1 VEKTREP
8 TGSVAR
14 LVSAVRS
21 GWSPLRRLL
30 SPEVRNA
37 FLVFLAAL
45 VAALLRASPAVV
57 IAMAMFGVLLSAW
70 AVRRRG
76 AEAAGPMFFYDL
88 VRLARRGRSTSLRCL
103 YALLLLAGLYFVYWN
118 RFPVEAEFA
127 NLFRLRPKVRLDEL
141 AHFAGTFA
149 TSLFALQSAAVLIL
163 TPAYVSGAIAEEKER
178 RTLEL
183 LFTTHLTDR
192 EIVLGKLF
200 GRSIHL
206 LGVILAGLPI
216 LMVLQVWGG
225 VEPLLPLA
233 GFFVTV
239 LTLLSV
245 GGICIYCSV
254 ACRDS
259 FTALIVSYVLVVPV
273 AVVGVFVP
281 GCFVSSPVAFMM
293 SLEMHLGAGQFY
305 QVFWPPT
312 LDITPTPATGGT
324 LPVVAMIMVYAVPHL
339 LVAFFCIWGAVR
351 GLRGADATPLLERWL
366 GDSDPETERS
376 KQRLAG
382 LMERRQ
388 GESGLKEEKATQRG
402 GGHSKPSP
410 SAAHRQ
416 RDRVTV
422 SPDEEQIQTA
432 SPESDRPRHPVTDA
446 PLLWKEVYHQA
457 AAWTMHGFWRTY
469 LSSVAVLLLL
479 TYLVLF
485 LAALGEYD
493 QLRGGSF
500 VAAARHS
507 AAAVVNP
514 AVRVLGILLTGA
526 WCIASAWRTASSITR
541 EREGRT
547 LGALLTLPGDRS
559 EIVWTKWWG
568 GVLRFRWLGIALLA
582 TWTAGLAS
590 GALHPLAALLLAA
603 AVTAHLALLAGI
615 GVNLSI
621 FSRNTFWAN
630 FTMTFVLLAVF
641 VGGWV
646 ATFYYELF
654 VGSVYDV
661 VSSAWWEQFY
671 SVGLNPVRTWWYL
684 GFNWAEF
691 REETVGPEAGWQG
704 TLGATLAGMG
714 VYAVLAGL
722 LWIEARRQFQKLDAA

>member
-1 VEKTREP
+1 M
-8 TGSVAR
+8 
-14 LVSAVRS
+14 SAVRS
-21 GWSPLRRLL
+21 GRSPLRRLL

-37 FLVFLAAL
+37 LLVFLAAL

-57 IAMAMFGVLLSAW
+57 IATAMFGVLLSAW

-141 AHFAGTFA
+141 ARFAGTFA

-206 LGVILAGLPI
+206 LGVVLAGLPI

-259 FTALIVSYVLVVPV
+259 FTALIVSYLVVVPV

-305 QVFWPPT
+305 HLFWPAT
-312 LDITPTPATGGT
+312 VDSATTGTGGT

-366 GDSDPETERS
+366 GESDPEGERTKRRLSGLVEKWQGESDAQTERS
-376 KQRLAG
+376 SQSRASRS
-382 LMERRQ
+382 EPSVPRARPRPA
-388 GESGLKEEKATQRG
+388 SVAANRVEE
-402 GGHSKPSP
+402 P
-410 SAAHRQ
+410 
-416 RDRVTV
+416 
-422 SPDEEQIQTA
+422 IQTA
-432 SPESDRPRHPVTDA
+432 YPESDRPRHPVTDA
-446 PLLWKEVYHQA
+446 PLIWKEVYHQA

-485 LAALGEYD
+485 LTALGEWD
-493 QLRGGSF
+493 QLRDESF
-500 VAAARHS
+500 VAPARRS
-507 AAAVVNP
+507 AAAIVNP
-514 AVRVLGILLTGA
+514 AVRVLGVLLTGS
-526 WCIASAWRTASSITR
+526 WCIASAWRTAGSITR
-541 EREGRT
+541 ERESRT

-559 EIVWTKWWG
+559 EILRAKLWG
-568 GVLRFRWLGIALLA
+568 GVLRFRWLGIATLA
-582 TWTAGLAS
+582 CWTAGVAS
-590 GALHPLAALLLAA
+590 GALHPLAAFLLAVAVA
-603 AVTAHLALLAGI
+603 AHVAFLAGI

-621 FSRNTFWAN
+621 LSRNTFWAN

-684 GFNWAEF
+684 GFNYAEF
-691 REETVGPEAGWQG
+691 REETVGPEGGWQG